1 MTTRG
6 LLDNLPLKVISVA
19 LALLLWFVIGEK
31 TSERGLSVP
40 VELQNVPRDLELVG
54 EPTNVVDVRVR
65 AAPSVIQR
73 LTPGDVSARIDL
85 SGVREG
91 EHIVHLT
98 SDDIRVPFG
107 VRVVK
112 ITPSIITM
120 GFERTMQKTVP
131 IRPRL
136 LGRPA
141 LGYEV
146 AEVGAE
152 PGEVRVAGPKSR
164 VQEMESAYT
173 EPVSV
178 ESAGSTVVETVNL
191 GLDDPVLRIQGS
203 PRVRVTARIREVQET
218 RTFDGVE
225 VELRGGAFALQPA
238 RVRVVLGGPAS
249 ALARVKPAQVHAYV
263 DAARVKN
270 GTASVAVEMAPG
282 QAGVTLKEAVP
293 SQVSVRPPPTRRR
306 R

>member
-1 MTTRG
+1 MRG
-6 LLDNLPLKVISVA
+6 LFDNLPLKAVSLT
-19 LALLLWFVIGEK
+19 LAVLLWFVIGEK

-65 AAPSVIQR
+65 ASPSVIQR

-85 SGVREG
+85 SGVRDG

-98 SDDIRVPFG
+98 ADDVRVPFG

-120 GFERTMQKTVP
+120 DFERTLLKTVP

-136 LGRPA
+136 LGRPSA
-141 LGYEV
+141 GYEV
-146 AEVGAE
+146 AEVTAE
-152 PGEVRVAGPKSR
+152 PAEVRVSGPKSR

-178 ESAGSTVVETVNL
+178 EGASSTVVEIVNL

-203 PRVRVTARIREVQET
+203 PRVRVTARIREVQAT
-218 RTFDGVE
+218 RAIDGVE
-225 VELRGGAFALQPA
+225 VEVRGGTLPVQPA
-238 RVRVVLGGPAS
+238 RVRVVLTGPAS
-249 ALARVKPAQVHAYV
+249 ALGRVNPDEVHAYV
-263 DAARVKN
+263 EAARLKN
-270 GTASVAVEMAPG
+270 GSAPVAVEMSPG
-282 QAGVTLKEAVP
+282 QAGVTLKETVP
-293 SQVSVRPPPTRRR
+293 AQVSVRPPARRR

>member
-1 MTTRG
+1 MRG
-6 LLDNLPLKVISVA
+6 LLDNLPLKLVSLG
-19 LALLLWFVIGEK
+19 LAVLLWFVIGEK

-40 VELQNVPRDLELVG
+40 VELQNVPRELELLG

-98 SDDIRVPFG
+98 GDDIRVPFG

-120 GFERTMQKTVP
+120 AFERTLTKTVP

-136 LGRPA
+136 LGRPSP
-141 LGYEV
+141 GYEV
-146 AEVGAE
+146 AEVTAE
-152 PGEVRVAGPKSR
+152 PPEVRVSGPKSR

-173 EPVSV
+173 EPVSLDGA
-178 ESAGSTVVETVNL
+178 SSTVVDTVNL

-218 RTFDGVE
+218 RAIDGVE
-225 VELRGGAFALQPA
+225 VEVRGGTLPVTPP
-238 RVRVVLGGPAS
+238 RVRVVLTGPAS
-249 ALARVKPAQVHAYV
+249 ALARVKPAEVRAYV
-263 DAARVKN
+263 EAARAKN
-270 GTASVAVEMAPG
+270 GVAPVAVEMVPG

-293 SQVSVRPPPTRRR
+293 AQVSVRPPARRR

>member
-1 MTTRG
+1 MRG
-6 LLDNLPLKVISVA
+6 LFDNLALKLVSLA
-19 LALLLWFVIGEK
+19 LAVLLWFVIGEK

-40 VELQNVPRDLELVG
+40 VELQNVPRELELLG

-73 LTPGDVSARIDL
+73 LTPGDVSAQIDL

-98 SDDIRVPFG
+98 ADDIRVPFG

-120 GFERTMQKTVP
+120 DFERTLQKTVP

-136 LGRPA
+136 LGRP
-141 LGYEV
+141 GTGFEV
-146 AEVGAE
+146 AEVAAE
-152 PGEVRVAGPKSR
+152 PAEVRVSGPKSR

-178 ESAGSTVVETVNL
+178 ESARVTVTETVNI

-203 PRVRVTARIREVQET
+203 PRVRVTARVREVQET
-218 RTFDGVE
+218 RALENLE
-225 VELRGGAFALQPA
+225 VEIRGGTFPVTPG
-238 RVRVVLGGPAS
+238 RVRVVLTGPAS
-249 ALARVKPAQVHAYV
+249 ALARVQPTEVHAYV
-263 DAARVKN
+263 EAARVKN
-270 GTASVAVEMAPG
+270 GSVPVSVELAPG
-282 QAGVTLKEAVP
+282 QAGVTLKETVP
-293 SQVSVRPPPTRRR
+293 AQVAVRPPARRR

>member
-1 MTTRG
+1 MRG
-6 LLDNLPLKVISVA
+6 LLDNLPLKVVSVTV
-19 LALLLWFVIGEK
+19 ALLLWFVIGEK

-65 AAPSVIQR
+65 ASPSVIQR
-73 LTPGDVSARIDL
+73 LTIGDVSARIDL

-112 ITPSIITM
+112 ITPSILTM

-141 LGYEV
+141 VGFEVGEV
-146 AEVGAE
+146 AAE

-164 VQEMESAYT
+164 VQETESAYT

-178 ESAGSTVVETVNL
+178 EGAGVTVVETVNL

-203 PRVRVTARIREVQET
+203 PRVRVTARIREVHDT
-218 RTFDGVE
+218 RALEGVE
-225 VELRGGAFALQPA
+225 VEVRGGAFPVQPA
-238 RVRVVLGGPAS
+238 RVRVVLTGPAS
-249 ALARVKPAQVHAYV
+249 ALARVKPAQVRAYV
-263 DAARVKN
+263 EAARVKN
-270 GTASVAVEMAPG
+270 GRATVAVEMVPG
-282 QAGVTLKEAVP
+282 QAGVSLKEAVP
-293 SQVSVRPPPTRRR
+293 SQVSVRPPSRRR

>member
-1 MTTRG
+1 MRG
-6 LLDNLPLKVISVA
+6 LLDNLALKLVSLG
-19 LALLLWFVIGEK
+19 LAVLLWFVIGEK

-40 VELQNVPRDLELVG
+40 VELQNVPRELELVG

-85 SGVREG
+85 SGVRVG

-120 GFERTMQKTVP
+120 GFERTMLKTVP
-131 IRPRL
+131 IRPRV

-141 LGYEV
+141 PGYEV
-146 AEVGAE
+146 AEVAAE
-152 PGEVRVAGPKSR
+152 PGEVRVSGPKSR

-173 EPVSV
+173 APVSLDG
-178 ESAGSTVVETVNL
+178 ANSTVVDTVNL
-191 GLDDPVLRIQGS
+191 GLDDPVLRVQGS

-218 RTFDGVE
+218 RAIEGVE
-225 VELRGGAFALQPA
+225 VEVRGGTLPVAPA
-238 RVRVVLGGPAS
+238 RVRVVLTGPAS
-249 ALARVKPAQVHAYV
+249 ALARVKPTEVHAYV
-263 DAARVKN
+263 EASRARN
-270 GTASVAVEMAPG
+270 GVVPVAVEMVPG

-293 SQVSVRPPPTRRR
+293 SQLSVRPPTRRR

>member
-6 LLDNLPLKVISVA
+6 LLENLPLKVISVG

-65 AAPSVIQR
+65 ATPSVIQR

-146 AEVGAE
+146 AEVAAE

-178 ESAGSTVVETVNL
+178 ESARSTVVETVNL

-218 RTFDGVE
+218 RTLEGVE
-225 VELRGGAFALQPA
+225 VEVRGGAFPVQPA
-238 RVRVVLGGPAS
+238 RVRVVLSGPAS
-249 ALARVKPAQVHAYV
+249 ALARVKPAQVRAYV

-293 SQVSVRPPPTRRR
+293 SQVSVRPPSRRR

>member
-120 GFERTMQKTVP
+120 AFERTMQKTVP

-146 AEVGAE
+146 AEVAAE

-178 ESAGSTVVETVNL
+178 EGAGSTVVETVNL

-225 VELRGGAFALQPA
+225 VEVRGGAFAVQPA

-249 ALARVKPAQVHAYV
+249 ALARVKPAQVLAYG

-293 SQVSVRPPPTRRR
+293 SQVSLRPPTRRR

>member
-1 MTTRG
+1 
-6 LLDNLPLKVISVA
+6 
-19 LALLLWFVIGEK
+19 LWFVIGEK

-54 EPTNVVDVRVR
+54 EPTNLVDVRVR
-65 AAPSVIQR
+65 ASPSVIQR
-73 LTPGDVSARIDL
+73 LTPGDVSAQIDL

-120 GFERTMQKTVP
+120 GFERTQTKTVP

-141 LGYEV
+141 PGYEV
-146 AEVGAE
+146 AEVTPEPAE
-152 PGEVRVAGPKSR
+152 VQVSGPR
-164 VQEMESAYT
+164 TRIQEMESAYT
-173 EPVSV
+173 EPVSLDGA
-178 ESAGSTVVETVNL
+178 SSTVVDTVNL
-191 GLDDPVLRIQGS
+191 GLDDPVLRVQGS

-218 RTFDGVE
+218 RAIDNVAVE
-225 VELRGGAFALQPA
+225 VRGGSLAAVPP
-238 RVRVVLGGPAS
+238 RVRVVLAGPAA
-249 ALARVKPAQVHAYV
+249 ALARVDPADVEAYV
-263 DAARVKN
+263 DASRVKN
-270 GTASVAVEMAPG
+270 GVAPVAVEMAPG

-293 SQVSVRPPPTRRR
+293 SQVSLRPPTRRR

>member
-1 MTTRG
+1 MRG
-6 LLDNLPLKVISVA
+6 LLDNLALKLASLA
-19 LALLLWFVIGEK
+19 LAVLLWFVIGEK

-40 VELQNVPRDLELVG
+40 VELQNVPRELELVG

-73 LTPGDVSARIDL
+73 LTPGDVSAQIDL

-120 GFERTMQKTVP
+120 GFERTLVKTVP
-131 IRPRL
+131 IRPRV

-141 LGYEV
+141 PGFEV
-146 AEVGAE
+146 AEVLAE
-152 PGEVRVAGPKSR
+152 PAEVRVAGPKSR

-173 EPVSV
+173 EPV
-178 ESAGSTVVETVNL
+178 ALDGANTTVVDTVNL

-203 PRVRVTARIREVQET
+203 PRVRVTARVREVQET
-218 RTFDGVE
+218 RAIDNVE
-225 VELRGGAFALQPA
+225 VEVRGGTALTVSPP
-238 RVRVVLGGPAS
+238 RVRVSLSGAAS
-249 ALARVKPAQVHAYV
+249 ALARVKPGDVQAYV

-270 GTASVAVEMAPG
+270 GVAPVSIEMAPG

-293 SQVSVRPPPTRRR
+293 AQVTVRPPSRRR

>member
-1 MTTRG
+1 MRG
-6 LLDNLPLKVISVA
+6 LLDNLALKLISLT
-19 LALLLWFVIGEK
+19 LAVLLWFVIGEK

-120 GFERTMQKTVP
+120 DFERTLQKTVP

-136 LGRPA
+136 LGRPGA
-141 LGYEV
+141 GFAV
-146 AEVGAE
+146 AEVVAE
-152 PGEVRVAGPKSR
+152 PAEVRVAGPKSR

-178 ESAGSTVVETVNL
+178 DGASSTVTETVNL

-203 PRVRVTARIREVQET
+203 PRVRVIARIREVQET
-218 RTFDGVE
+218 RALEGVE
-225 VELRGGAFALQPA
+225 VEVRGGTFPVTPS
-238 RVRVVLGGPAS
+238 RVRVVLAGPAS
-249 ALARVKPAQVHAYV
+249 ALARVKPAEVHAYV
-263 DAARVKN
+263 EASRVKA
-270 GTASVAVEMAPG
+270 GTVSVAVEMSPG
-282 QAGVTLKEAVP
+282 QAGVTLREAVP
-293 SQVSVRPPPTRRR
+293 AQVSVRTPPRRR

>member
-1 MTTRG
+1 MTMRG
-6 LLDNLPLKVISVA
+6 LLDNLPLKVISVT

-65 AAPSVIQR
+65 ASPSVIQR

-112 ITPSIITM
+112 ITPSIVTM

-141 LGYEV
+141 VGYEV
-146 AEVGAE
+146 GEVAAE

-178 ESAGSTVVETVNL
+178 EGTGSTVVETVNL

-203 PRVRVTARIREVQET
+203 PRVRVTARIREVQDT
-218 RTFDGVE
+218 RALEGVE
-225 VELRGGAFALQPA
+225 VEVRGGAFPVQPT
-238 RVRVVLGGPAS
+238 RVRVVLTGPAS
-249 ALARVKPAQVHAYV
+249 VLALVKPAQVRAYV
-263 DAARVKN
+263 EAARVKN
-270 GTASVAVEMAPG
+270 GRAPVAVEMVPG

-293 SQVSVRPPPTRRR
+293 AQVSVRPLSRRGR
-306 R
+306 

>member
-1 MTTRG
+1 MTMRG
-6 LLDNLPLKVISVA
+6 LLENLPLKVVSVA

-65 AAPSVIQR
+65 ASPSVIQR
-73 LTPGDVSARIDL
+73 LTTGDVSARIDL

-98 SDDIRVPFG
+98 ADDIRVPFG

-141 LGYEV
+141 VGYEV
-146 AEVGAE
+146 GEVAAE

-178 ESAGSTVVETVNL
+178 EGSGSTVVETVNL

-203 PRVRVTARIREVQET
+203 PRVRVTARIREVQDT
-218 RTFDGVE
+218 RALEGVE
-225 VELRGGAFALQPA
+225 VEVRGGAFPVLPA
-238 RVRVVLGGPAS
+238 RVRVVLTGPAS
-249 ALARVKPAQVHAYV
+249 ALARVKPVQVRAYV
-263 DAARVKN
+263 EAARVKN
-270 GTASVAVEMAPG
+270 GSVPVAVEMAPG

-293 SQVSVRPPPTRRR
+293 SQVSVRPLSRRR

>member
-1 MTTRG
+1 MTMRG
-6 LLDNLPLKVISVA
+6 LLENLPLKVVSVA
-19 LALLLWFVIGEK
+19 LALMLWFVIGEK

-65 AAPSVIQR
+65 ASPSVIQR
-73 LTPGDVSARIDL
+73 LTTGDVSARIDL

-141 LGYEV
+141 SGYEV
-146 AEVGAE
+146 GEVVAE

-178 ESAGSTVVETVNL
+178 EGSGSTVVETVNL

-203 PRVRVTARIREVQET
+203 PRVRVTARIREVQDT
-218 RTFDGVE
+218 RALEGVE
-225 VELRGGAFALQPA
+225 VEVRGGAFPVQPS
-238 RVRVVLGGPAS
+238 RVRVVLTGPTS

-263 DAARVKN
+263 EAARVKN
-270 GTASVAVEMAPG
+270 GSAPVAVEMVPG

-293 SQVSVRPPPTRRR
+293 SQVSVRPPSRRR

>member
-1 MTTRG
+1 
-6 LLDNLPLKVISVA
+6 
-19 LALLLWFVIGEK
+19 
-31 TSERGLSVP
+31 
-40 VELQNVPRDLELVG
+40 
-54 EPTNVVDVRVR
+54 VRVR
-65 AAPSVIQR
+65 ASPSVIQR

-112 ITPSIITM
+112 ITPSIIPM
-120 GFERTMQKTVP
+120 GFERTLLKTVP

-141 LGYEV
+141 VGYEV
-146 AEVGAE
+146 GEVAAE

-173 EPVSV
+173 EPVSI
-178 ESAGSTVVETVNL
+178 EGAGSTVVETVNL

-203 PRVRVTARIREVQET
+203 PRVRVTARIREFQDT
-218 RTFDGVE
+218 RALEGVE
-225 VELRGGAFALQPA
+225 VEVRGGAFPVQPP
-238 RVRVVLGGPAS
+238 RVRVVLTGPAS
-249 ALARVKPAQVHAYV
+249 ALARVKPAQVRAYV
-263 DAARVKN
+263 EAARVKN
-270 GTASVAVEMAPG
+270 GSATVAVEMVPG

-293 SQVSVRPPPTRRR
+293 PQVSVRPLSRRR

>member
-1 MTTRG
+1 VRG
-6 LLDNLPLKVISVA
+6 LFDNLALKLVSLG
-19 LALLLWFVIGEK
+19 LAALLWFVIGEK

-40 VELQNVPRDLELVG
+40 VELQNVPRELELVG

-98 SDDIRVPFG
+98 ADDIRVPFG

-120 GFERTMQKTVP
+120 AFERTLTKTVP

-136 LGRPA
+136 LGRPSP
-141 LGYEV
+141 GYEV
-146 AEVGAE
+146 AEVTAE
-152 PGEVRVAGPKSR
+152 PPEVRVSGPKSR

-173 EPVSV
+173 EPVSLDGA
-178 ESAGSTVVETVNL
+178 SSTVVDTVNL

-218 RTFDGVE
+218 RAIDGVE
-225 VELRGGAFALQPA
+225 VEVRGGTLPVTPP
-238 RVRVVLGGPAS
+238 RVRVVLTGPAS
-249 ALARVKPAQVHAYV
+249 ALARVKPAEVRAYV
-263 DAARVKN
+263 EAARAKN
-270 GTASVAVEMAPG
+270 GVAPVAVEMVPG

-293 SQVSVRPPPTRRR
+293 AQVSVRPPARRR

>member
-1 MTTRG
+1 MTVRS
-6 LLDNLPLKVISVA
+6 LLDNLPLKLISVS
-19 LALLLWFVIGEK
+19 LAGLLWFVIGEK

-54 EPTNVVDVRVR
+54 EPTNLVDVRVR
-65 AAPSVIQR
+65 ASPSVIQR
-73 LTPGDVSARIDL
+73 LTTGDVSAQIDL

-112 ITPSIITM
+112 ITPSIVTM
-120 GFERTMQKTVP
+120 GFERTLQKTVP

-136 LGRPA
+136 LGRPGA
-141 LGYEV
+141 GFEV
-146 AEVGAE
+146 AEMAAE
-152 PGEVRVAGPKSR
+152 PGEVRVSGPKSR

-178 ESAGSTVVETVNL
+178 EGASTTVVETVNL

-218 RTFDGVE
+218 RAVEGVE
-225 VELRGGAFALQPA
+225 VEVRGGAFAVTPA
-238 RVRVVLGGPAS
+238 RVRVVLTGPAT
-249 ALARVKPAQVHAYV
+249 ALARVKPAEVRAYV
-263 DAARVKN
+263 EAARVKN
-270 GTASVAVEMAPG
+270 GTAPVAVEMAPG

-293 SQVSVRPPPTRRR
+293 SKVSVRPPPRRR

>member
-1 MTTRG
+1 MRA
-6 LLDNLPLKVISVA
+6 LLDHVGLKVVSLA
-19 LALLLWFVIGEK
+19 LAVRLWFVIGEK

-40 VELQNVPRDLELVG
+40 VELQNVPRELELVG

-120 GFERTMQKTVP
+120 GFERTQTKTVP

-141 LGYEV
+141 PGYEV
-146 AEVGAE
+146 AEVTSEPAE
-152 PGEVRVAGPKSR
+152 VLLSGPRSR

-173 EPVSV
+173 EPVSLDGA
-178 ESAGSTVVETVNL
+178 SSTVVDTVNL

-218 RTFDGVE
+218 RAIDNVAVE
-225 VELRGGAFALQPA
+225 VRGGTLAAVPP
-238 RVRVVLGGPAS
+238 RVRVVLAGTAA
-249 ALARVKPAQVHAYV
+249 ALARVNPTDIEAYV

-270 GTASVAVEMAPG
+270 GVAPVAVELAPG

-293 SQVSVRPPPTRRR
+293 SQVSLRPPTRRR

>member
-1 MTTRG
+1 VRG
-6 LLDNLPLKVISVA
+6 LLDNLALKLISLA
-19 LALLLWFVIGEK
+19 LAVLLWFVIGEK

-40 VELQNVPRDLELVG
+40 VELQNVPRDLELLG

-85 SGVREG
+85 SGVRDG

-120 GFERTMQKTVP
+120 DFERTMQKTVP

-136 LGRPA
+136 LGRPGA
-141 LGYEV
+141 GFEV
-146 AEVGAE
+146 AEVTAE
-152 PGEVRVAGPKSR
+152 PAEVRVAGPRSR

-178 ESAGSTVVETVNL
+178 EGVTSTVVETVNL
-191 GLDDPVLRIQGS
+191 GLDDPVLRVQGS

-218 RTFDGVE
+218 RALEGVE
-225 VELRGGAFALQPA
+225 VEVRGGTFAVSPA
-238 RVRVVLGGPAS
+238 RVRVLLTGPAS
-249 ALARVKPAQVHAYV
+249 MLARVRPAEVHAYV
-263 DAARVKN
+263 EAARAKEGN
-270 GTASVAVEMAPG
+270 IPVAVEMAPG
-282 QAGVTLKEAVP
+282 QAGVTLKETVP
-293 SQVSVRPPPTRRR
+293 AQVTVRRPARRR

>member
-1 MTTRG
+1 MTMRG
-6 LLDNLPLKVISVA
+6 LLDNLPLKVISVT

-65 AAPSVIQR
+65 ASPSVIQR

-141 LGYEV
+141 IGYEV
-146 AEVGAE
+146 GEVAAE

-178 ESAGSTVVETVNL
+178 EGTGSTVVETVNL

-203 PRVRVTARIREVQET
+203 PRVRVTARIREVQDT
-218 RTFDGVE
+218 RALEGVE
-225 VELRGGAFALQPA
+225 VEVRGGAFPVQPT
-238 RVRVVLGGPAS
+238 RVRVVLTGPAS
-249 ALARVKPAQVHAYV
+249 VLALVKPAQVRAYV
-263 DAARVKN
+263 EAARVKN
-270 GTASVAVEMAPG
+270 GRAPVAVEMVPG

-293 SQVSVRPPPTRRR
+293 AQVSVRPPSRRR

>member
-1 MTTRG
+1 MRG
-6 LLDNLPLKVISVA
+6 LLDNVVLKLISLA
-19 LALLLWFVIGEK
+19 LAVLLWFVIGEK

-40 VELQNVPRDLELVG
+40 VELQNVPRELELVG
-54 EPTNVVDVRVR
+54 EPTNVVDVRLR

-73 LTPGDVSARIDL
+73 LTTGDVSARIDL

-98 SDDIRVPFG
+98 ADDIRVPFG

-120 GFERTMQKTVP
+120 GFERTSTKTVP

-141 LGYEV
+141 PGYEV
-146 AEVGAE
+146 AEVAAE
-152 PGEVRVAGPKSR
+152 PAEVRVSGPRTR
-164 VQEMESAYT
+164 VQETESAYT
-173 EPVSV
+173 EPVSLDGA
-178 ESAGSTVVETVNL
+178 SSTVVDTVNL

-203 PRVRVTARIREVQET
+203 PRVRVTARIREVQEA
-218 RTFDGVE
+218 RAIEDVPVE
-225 VELRGGAFALQPA
+225 VRGGTLTPVPP
-238 RVRVVLGGPAS
+238 RVRVVLTGPAS
-249 ALARVKPAQVHAYV
+249 ALARVKPADVKAYV
-263 DAARVKN
+263 EAARVKN
-270 GTASVAVEMAPG
+270 GVAPVTVEMSPG

-293 SQVSVRPPPTRRR
+293 SQVSVRPPTRRR

>member
-1 MTTRG
+1 MRA
-6 LLDNLPLKVISVA
+6 LFDNLGLKLVSLA
-19 LALLLWFVIGEK
+19 LAVLLWFVIGEK

-40 VELQNVPRDLELVG
+40 VELQNVPRERELVG
-54 EPTNVVDVRVR
+54 EPTNGVDVRVR

-73 LTPGDVSARIDL
+73 LTPGDVSARVDL

-98 SDDIRVPFG
+98 ADDIRVPFG

-120 GFERTMQKTVP
+120 GFERTLTKTVP

-141 LGYEV
+141 AGYEV
-146 AEVGAE
+146 AEVAAE
-152 PGEVRVAGPKSR
+152 PAEVRVAGPRSR

-173 EPVSV
+173 EPVSLDGA
-178 ESAGSTVVETVNL
+178 SSTVVDTVNL

-218 RTFDGVE
+218 RAIEDVPVE
-225 VELRGGAFALQPA
+225 VRGGTLAATPG
-238 RVRVVLGGPAS
+238 RVRVVLTGPAS
-249 ALARVKPAQVHAYV
+249 ALARVKASDVQAYV
-263 DAARVKN
+263 EATRVKN
-270 GTASVAVEMAPG
+270 GAAPVTIEMAPG

-293 SQVSVRPPPTRRR
+293 SQVSVRPPTRRR

>member
-1 MTTRG
+1 MLRG
-6 LLDNLPLKVISVA
+6 LFDNLALKLVSLT
-19 LALLLWFVIGEK
+19 LAVLLWFVIGEK

-40 VELQNVPRDLELVG
+40 VELQNVPRELELLG

-65 AAPSVIQR
+65 ASPSVIQR

-98 SDDIRVPFG
+98 ADDIRLPFG

-120 GFERTMQKTVP
+120 DFERTLVKTVP

-141 LGYEV
+141 AGYEV
-146 AEVGAE
+146 AEAAAE
-152 PGEVRVAGPKSR
+152 PSEVRVAGPRSR
-164 VQEMESAYT
+164 VQDMESAYT

-178 ESAGSTVVETVNL
+178 EAASSNVVEVVNI
-191 GLDDPVLRIQGS
+191 GLDDPVLRIQGT
-203 PRVRVTARIREVQET
+203 PRVRVTARIREVQLT
-218 RTFDGVE
+218 RAFDDVDVE
-225 VELRGGAFALQPA
+225 VRGGTFAVQPA
-238 RVRVVLGGPAS
+238 RVRVVLSGPGF
-249 ALARVKPAQVHAYV
+249 ALSRVQPKDVHAYV
-263 DAARVKN
+263 ESGRVKS
-270 GTASVAVEMAPG
+270 GAASVVVELAPG

-293 SQVSVRPPPTRRR
+293 AQVSVRAAPRRR

>member
-6 LLDNLPLKVISVA
+6 LFDNLPLKVISVA

-225 VELRGGAFALQPA
+225 VEVRGGAFAVQPA

-249 ALARVKPAQVHAYV
+249 ALARVKPAQVLAYV

-293 SQVSVRPPPTRRR
+293 SQVSLRPPTRRR

>member
-1 MTTRG
+1 MRG
-6 LLDNLPLKVISVA
+6 LLDNLALKLASLA
-19 LALLLWFVIGEK
+19 LAMLLWFVIGEK

-40 VELQNVPRDLELVG
+40 VELKNVPRELELVG
-54 EPTNVVDVRVR
+54 EPTNLVDVRVR

-73 LTPGDVSARIDL
+73 LTPGDVSAQIDL
-85 SGVREG
+85 NGVREG

-120 GFERTMQKTVP
+120 GFERTLVKTVP
-131 IRPRL
+131 IRPRV

-141 LGYEV
+141 AGFEV
-146 AEVGAE
+146 AEVTAE

-173 EPVSV
+173 EPVGLDG
-178 ESAGSTVVETVNL
+178 ANTTVVDTVNL

-203 PRVRVTARIREVQET
+203 PRVRVTARVREVQET
-218 RTFDGVE
+218 RAIDNVAVE
-225 VELRGGAFALQPA
+225 VRGGTLLTVTPP
-238 RVRVVLGGPAS
+238 RVRVALSGPAS
-249 ALARVKPAQVHAYV
+249 ALARVKPTDVQAYV
-263 DAARVKN
+263 DVARVKN
-270 GTASVAVEMAPG
+270 GVAPVSIAMAPG

-293 SQVSVRPPPTRRR
+293 AQVSVRPPARRR

>member
-1 MTTRG
+1 VRG
-6 LLDNLPLKVISVA
+6 LLDNLPLKLVSLG
-19 LALLLWFVIGEK
+19 LAVLLWFVIGEK

-40 VELQNVPRDLELVG
+40 VELQNVPRELELLG

-98 SDDIRVPFG
+98 ADDIRVPFG

-120 GFERTMQKTVP
+120 AFERTLTKTVP

-136 LGRPA
+136 LGRPSP
-141 LGYEV
+141 GYEV
-146 AEVGAE
+146 AEVTAE
-152 PGEVRVAGPKSR
+152 PPEVRVSGPKSR

-173 EPVSV
+173 EPVSLDGA
-178 ESAGSTVVETVNL
+178 SSTVVDTVNL

-218 RTFDGVE
+218 RAIDGVE
-225 VELRGGAFALQPA
+225 VEVRGGTLPVTPP
-238 RVRVVLGGPAS
+238 RVRVVLTGPAS
-249 ALARVKPAQVHAYV
+249 ALARVKPAEVRAYV
-263 DAARVKN
+263 EAARAKN
-270 GTASVAVEMAPG
+270 GVAPVAVEMVPG

-293 SQVSVRPPPTRRR
+293 AQVSVRPPARRR

>member
-146 AEVGAE
+146 AEVAAE

-225 VELRGGAFALQPA
+225 VEVRGGALAVQPA

-249 ALARVKPAQVHAYV
+249 ALARVKPVQVLAYV

-282 QAGVTLKEAVP
+282 QAGVTLKETVP
-293 SQVSVRPPPTRRR
+293 SQVSVRPPARRR

>member
-1 MTTRG
+1 MTARG
-6 LLDNLPLKVISVA
+6 LLENLPLKLISLT
-19 LALLLWFVIGEK
+19 LAVLLWFVIGEK

-54 EPTNVVDVRVR
+54 EPTNLVDVRVR

-73 LTPGDVSARIDL
+73 LTPGDVSAQIDL

-98 SDDIRVPFG
+98 ADDIRVPFG

-120 GFERTMQKTVP
+120 GFERTLQKTVP

-141 LGYEV
+141 AGF
-146 AEVGAE
+146 EVGEVVAE

-178 ESAGSTVVETVNL
+178 EGAGTTVVETVNL

-203 PRVRVTARIREVQET
+203 PRVRVTARVREVHET
-218 RTFDGVE
+218 RILDGVE
-225 VELRGGAFALQPA
+225 VEVRGGALPVTPS
-238 RVRVVLGGPAS
+238 RVRVVLAGPAS
-249 ALARVKPAQVHAYV
+249 ALARVKPAEVRAYV

-270 GTASVAVEMAPG
+270 GTAAVAVEMAPG

-293 SQVSVRPPPTRRR
+293 AQVSVRPPARRR

>member
-1 MTTRG
+1 VTVRG
-6 LLDNLPLKVISVA
+6 LLENLSLKVISLT
-19 LALLLWFVIGEK
+19 LAVLLWFVIGEK

-40 VELQNVPRDLELVG
+40 VELQNVPRELELVG
-54 EPTNVVDVRVR
+54 EPTNVIDVRVR
-65 AAPSVIQR
+65 ASPSVIQR

-85 SGVREG
+85 SGVRAG

-120 GFERTMQKTVP
+120 DFERTLQKTVP

-136 LGRPA
+136 LGRPRA
-141 LGYEV
+141 GFEV
-146 AEVGAE
+146 AEVAAE
-152 PGEVRVAGPKSR
+152 PAEVRLAGPKSR

-178 ESAGSTVVETVNL
+178 EGAGTTVAETVNI

-203 PRVRVTARIREVQET
+203 PRVRVTARIREVHET
-218 RTFDGVE
+218 RALEGVE
-225 VELRGGAFALQPA
+225 VEVRGAAFAVSPP
-238 RVRVVLGGPAS
+238 RVRVVLAGPGS
-249 ALARVKPAQVHAYV
+249 MLGRVKPEEVHAYV
-263 DAARVKN
+263 DATRVKN
-270 GTASVAVEMAPG
+270 GVVPVSVELAPG
-282 QAGVTLKEAVP
+282 EAGVTLKEAVP
-293 SQVSVRPPPTRRR
+293 AQVSVRQPRRR

>member
-1 MTTRG
+1 MAMRG
-6 LLDNLPLKVISVA
+6 LLENLPLKVVSVA

-65 AAPSVIQR
+65 ASPSVIQR
-73 LTPGDVSARIDL
+73 LTTGDVSARIDL

-141 LGYEV
+141 VGYEV
-146 AEVGAE
+146 GEVAAE

-178 ESAGSTVVETVNL
+178 EGSGSTVVETVNL

-203 PRVRVTARIREVQET
+203 PRVRVTARIREVQDT
-218 RTFDGVE
+218 RALEGVE
-225 VELRGGAFALQPA
+225 VEVRGGAFPVQPA
-238 RVRVVLGGPAS
+238 RVRVVLTGPAS
-249 ALARVKPAQVHAYV
+249 ALARVKPVQVRAYV
-263 DAARVKN
+263 EAARVKN
-270 GTASVAVEMAPG
+270 GSVPVAVEMAPG

-293 SQVSVRPPPTRRR
+293 PQVSVRPPSRRR

>member
-1 MTTRG
+1 MRG
-6 LLDNLPLKVISVA
+6 LLDNLPLKLISLT
-19 LALLLWFVIGEK
+19 LAALLWFVIGEK

-40 VELQNVPRDLELVG
+40 VELQNVPRELELVG

-65 AAPSVIQR
+65 ASPSVIQR
-73 LTPGDVSARIDL
+73 LTPGDVSAQIDL

-98 SDDIRVPFG
+98 ADDIRVPFG

-136 LGRPA
+136 LGRPGA
-141 LGYEV
+141 GFEV
-146 AEVGAE
+146 AEVTAE

-178 ESAGSTVVETVNL
+178 DGASSTVVETVNL

-218 RTFDGVE
+218 RALDDVE
-225 VELRGGAFALQPA
+225 VLVRGGDFAVTPA
-238 RVRVVLGGPAS
+238 RVRVVLSGPAS
-249 ALARVKPAQVHAYV
+249 ALGRVKPAEVRAYV
-263 DAARVKN
+263 EAARMKN
-270 GTASVAVEMAPG
+270 NTLPVSVEMSPG

-293 SQVSVRPPPTRRR
+293 PSVSVRPPPRRR

>member
-1 MTTRG
+1 MHA
-6 LLDNLPLKVISVA
+6 LLDHLPLKLLSLT
-19 LALLLWFVIGEK
+19 LAVLLWFVIGEK

-40 VELQNVPRDLELVG
+40 VELQNVPRDLELLG
-54 EPTNVVDVRVR
+54 EPTNMVDVRVR

-73 LTPGDVSARIDL
+73 LTPGDVSAQIDL
-85 SGVREG
+85 SGVHEG
-91 EHIVHLT
+91 EHIVHLA

-120 GFERTMQKTVP
+120 DFERTLQKTVP

-141 LGYEV
+141 AGFEV
-146 AEVGAE
+146 AEVAAE
-152 PGEVRVAGPKSR
+152 PAEVRVAGPKSR

-178 ESAGSTVVETVNL
+178 EGANATVLETVNL

-218 RTFDGVE
+218 RAIEGVE
-225 VELRGGAFALQPA
+225 VEVRGGTFPVAPA
-238 RVRVVLGGPAS
+238 RVRVLLSGPAS
-249 ALARVKPAQVHAYV
+249 SLARVQADQVHAYV
-263 DAARVKN
+263 EAARVKN
-270 GTASVAVEMAPG
+270 GAAPVSVEMAPG
-282 QAGVTLKEAVP
+282 GAGVTLKETVP
-293 SQVSVRPPPTRRR
+293 AQVSVRPPPRRR

>member
-1 MTTRG
+1 
-6 LLDNLPLKVISVA
+6 
-19 LALLLWFVIGEK
+19 
-31 TSERGLSVP
+31 
-40 VELQNVPRDLELVG
+40 VELQNVPRELELVG

-98 SDDIRVPFG
+98 ADDIRVPFG

-120 GFERTMQKTVP
+120 AFERTLTKTVP

-136 LGRPA
+136 LGRPSP
-141 LGYEV
+141 GYEV
-146 AEVGAE
+146 AEVTAE
-152 PGEVRVAGPKSR
+152 PPEVRVSGPKSR

-173 EPVSV
+173 EPVSLDGA
-178 ESAGSTVVETVNL
+178 SSTVVDTVNL

-203 PRVRVTARIREVQET
+203 PRVRVTARIREVHET
-218 RTFDGVE
+218 RAIDGVE
-225 VELRGGAFALQPA
+225 VEVRGGTLPVTPP
-238 RVRVVLGGPAS
+238 RVRVVLTGPAS
-249 ALARVKPAQVHAYV
+249 ALARVKPAEVRAYV
-263 DAARVKN
+263 EAARAKN
-270 GTASVAVEMAPG
+270 GVAPVAVEMVPG

-293 SQVSVRPPPTRRR
+293 AQVSVRPPARRR

>member
-1 MTTRG
+1 MRG
-6 LLDNLPLKVISVA
+6 LLDNLPLKLISVS
-19 LALLLWFVIGEK
+19 LAVLLWFVIGEK

-65 AAPSVIQR
+65 ASPSVIQR
-73 LTPGDVSARIDL
+73 LTPGDVSAQIDL
-85 SGVREG
+85 GGVREG
-91 EHIVHLT
+91 EHIIHLT
-98 SDDIRVPFG
+98 SGDIRVPFG

-120 GFERTMQKTVP
+120 GFERTLQKTVP

-136 LGRPA
+136 LGRPGA
-141 LGYEV
+141 GFEV
-146 AEVGAE
+146 AEVTAE
-152 PGEVRVAGPKSR
+152 PAEVRVAGPRSR

-178 ESAGSTVVETVNL
+178 EGATSTVVETVNL

-203 PRVRVTARIREVQET
+203 PRVRVTARVREVQET
-218 RTFDGVE
+218 RALENVE
-225 VELRGGAFALQPA
+225 VEVRGGDFPVSPA
-238 RVRVVLGGPAS
+238 RVRVVLTGPAS
-249 ALARVKPAQVHAYV
+249 ALARVKPAEVHAYV
-263 DAARVKN
+263 EAARVKDN
-270 GTASVAVEMAPG
+270 SVRVSVEMSPG

-293 SQVSVRPPPTRRR
+293 PSVSVRPPPRRR